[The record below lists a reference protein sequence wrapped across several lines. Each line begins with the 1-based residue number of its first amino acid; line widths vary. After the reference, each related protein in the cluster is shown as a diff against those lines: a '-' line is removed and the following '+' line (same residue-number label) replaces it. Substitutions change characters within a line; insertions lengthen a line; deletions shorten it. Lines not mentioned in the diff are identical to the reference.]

1 MITKIKIEK
10 KRDFDEAMPIS
21 LNLHERIVICNALMV
36 ALPEWFKQCDRTL
49 IKGVSASLSSAAIS
63 QLLNKLTVDNASY
76 WDDLPQEVVESPELS
91 DKDYKMGLVTCTIA
105 HITMEEA
112 VKYAGTGETV

>member
-1 MITKIKIEK
+1 MIAKIKIEK
-10 KRDFDEAMPIS
+10 GRDFDEPMPIS

-36 ALPEWFKQCDRTL
+36 AMPEWFKQCDRSL

-63 QLLNKLTVDNASY
+63 QLLSKLTTDSASY
-76 WDDLPQEVVESPELS
+76 WEDLPQEVIESPELS

-105 HITMEEA
+105 HLAKEEA
-112 VKYAGTGETV
+112 EQYAGMVEPL